1 MSAAAAI
8 VIKALLEL
16 LRDADWLVD
25 IKREDIET
33 PAGAERRMR
42 VHLRLERDGS
52 ARRGEGEGSPERAFW
67 SAFWAAVFSGDTAT
81 RLELSQLWLKACGV
95 TR

>member
-1 MSAAAAI
+1 MSAAAALAI
-8 VIKALLEL
+8 QTLLGL

-25 IKREDIET
+25 IEREDLET

-67 SAFWAAVFSGDTAT
+67 SAFWAAVFGCDEVTQ
-81 RLELSQLWLKACGV
+81 LELRDLWLKACGV
-95 TR
+95 G

>member
-1 MSAAAAI
+1 MSAAAAL

-16 LRDADWLVD
+16 LKDADWLVD
-25 IKREDIET
+25 VEREDLET

-67 SAFWAAVFSGDTAT
+67 SAFWGVVFGCDEVTQ
-81 RLELSQLWLKACGV
+81 LELRDLWLKACGV
-95 TR
+95 G